1 MSTTCS
7 QVHSQGVIEQR
18 LKQSTRVGLD
28 TSELTQKTE
37 RDSQTQRTNL
47 WLPVYTAVFKID
59 NQQGPL
65 SSTGTNV
72 MWQPGWEG
80 SLGEDGHICMYG

>member
-1 MSTTCS
+1 M
-7 QVHSQGVIEQR
+7 QVSLLRKQKETHRLREQIY
-18 LKQSTRVGLD
+18 G
-28 TSELTQKTE
+28 
-37 RDSQTQRTNL
+37 
-47 WLPVYTAVFKID
+47 LPVYTAVFKMD

-65 SSTGTNV
+65 SSTGISV